1 MLFCAHNEDGTMA
14 MKHKP
19 RETKGDICAI
29 SDCKEKGVKSLSSKK
44 VKQALTD
51 LTLKSG
57 AQKRVHL
64 CKKHYKEFKKKTK
77 KERELDRLGWE

>member
-1 MLFCAHNEDGTMA
+1 MA

-19 RETKGDICAI
+19 REGRAGKCGVQ
-29 SDCKEKGVKSLSSKK
+29 DCKEQGHKSISTKK
-44 VKQALTD
+44 VKSALTD
-51 LTLKSG
+51 LSLREG
-57 AQKRVHL
+57 GGKRVQL

>member
-1 MLFCAHNEDGTMA
+1 MLFHAHKEDDTMA

-19 RETKGDICAI
+19 RGAKGDICGI
-29 SDCKEKGVKSLSSKK
+29 SDCKEKGLKSLSSKK
-44 VKQALTD
+44 VKQALSD
-51 LTLKSG
+51 LSFKSG
-57 AQKRVHL
+57 TQKRVHL

>member
-1 MLFCAHNEDGTMA
+1 

-19 RETKGDICAI
+19 RGASGDVCGI
-29 SDCKEKGVKSLSSKK
+29 SDCKEKGHKSLSTKK

-51 LTLKSG
+51 LSLRTG
-57 AQKRVHL
+57 EGKRTHL

-77 KERELDRLGWE
+77 KERDLDRLAWE